1 MLRPGITRERLAG
14 LCALGV
20 LLFSPSLIG
29 IFDRGGEVT
38 FFGVPVLVV
47 YIFGVWTALI
57 IVAAVLIIRRQRNI
71 QDHIELEED

>member
-29 IFDRGGEVT
+29 IFDRGGDVT
-38 FFGVPVLVV
+38 FFGVPVLLV
-47 YIFGVWTALI
+47 YIFGVWAALVL
-57 IVAAVLIIRRQRNI
+57 VAAILIIRRQRSF
-71 QDHIELEED
+71 QDPIELEDD